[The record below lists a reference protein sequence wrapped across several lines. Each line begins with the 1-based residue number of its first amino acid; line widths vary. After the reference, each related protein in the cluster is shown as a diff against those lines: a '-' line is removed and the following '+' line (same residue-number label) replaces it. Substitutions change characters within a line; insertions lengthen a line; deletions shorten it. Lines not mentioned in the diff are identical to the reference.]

1 MFKNPWFL
9 TAAAYFAVAY
19 AVMAFGSPAM
29 ESILRNVAPWLFGA
43 WFWTGMN
50 RWMKST

>member
-9 TAAAYFAVAY
+9 TAIAWFVVSY

-29 ESILRNVAPWLFGA
+29 ESILRNISPWLFGA
-43 WFWTGMN
+43 WIWTGVN

>member
-9 TAAAYFAVAY
+9 TAVAYFATTY
-19 AVMAFGSPAM
+19 AVIAFGSPETDA
-29 ESILRNVAPWLFGA
+29 ILRGAAPWLFWV
-43 WFWTGMN
+43 WFWTGMH